1 VSEQDDATDQPIR
14 VLLVDDHEA
23 LAASLA
29 YRLGRETDMVDVGLA
44 GTLTE
49 ARELIPE
56 VEPDVVL
63 LDHHLPDGD
72 GVAAIVELRSL
83 RPSMRFV
90 VLTASESDDVLVAA
104 MEAGASGFVS
114 KTRGLADITTAVRA
128 AAAGE
133 SVVTNE
139 QLSRL
144 LPRMARRRA
153 QDLPSLTAREQQVLE
168 LIADG
173 LTNDAIAER
182 LVVSRNTVRNHVAN
196 LSGKLGAHSKLEVL
210 AVAMREGLL
219 PRR

>member
-1 VSEQDDATDQPIR
+1 MSEQDDATGEPIR

-29 YRLGRETDMVDVGLA
+29 YRLGREPDLVDVGLA
-44 GTLTE
+44 GTLAE
-49 ARELIPE
+49 ARKLIAE

-72 GVAAIVELRSL
+72 GVSAIADLRSL
-83 RPSMRFV
+83 RPETRFV
-90 VLTASESDDVLVAA
+90 VLTASESDEVLLAA
-104 MEAGASGFVS
+104 VDAGASGFIS
-114 KTRGLADITTAVRA
+114 KTRGLGDITTAVRA

-133 SVVTNE
+133 SVITHE
-139 QLSRL
+139 QLLRL

-153 QDLPSLTAREQQVLE
+153 QDRPSLTAREHEVLE

-173 LTNDAIAER
+173 LTNEAIGER

-196 LSGKLGAHSKLEVL
+196 LSAKLGAHSKLEAL